1 MTCDR
6 DSLFFLSDSLFVFSF
21 KYQACS
27 HSLCSQSKWRKWSN
41 RMSCHQICCH
51 FMQDLRR
58 NKGLGRK
65 RRRRRRWRWRRGRRS
80 EVCTVGSN
88 AAFSGETEFTL
99 PYSSLCLC
107 VCLCVHYHNRRS
119 ICYYHL
125 VANLVSPAR
134 MEPIHTHVHTYR
146 SHYKNKVHKPP
157 DWQPPGW
164 LKCVLYTHIKSM
176 QMKTNLHQGLCK
188 HVYIILH
195 AVCTHTYTLSLWH
208 CTIVLKTGFNP
219 LSLVLSLS
227 VRHQY
232 LWVQYCVIAELG
244 FFLSFVIAYLNQLS
258 LLIKST
264 GSNIK
269 TAYLLLVFKSSQP
282 LWYCLAFILNNNK
295 QLKPKLWN
303 NISTKTLR

>member
-1 MTCDR
+1 M
-6 DSLFFLSDSLFVFSF
+6 
-21 KYQACS
+21 
-27 HSLCSQSKWRKWSN
+27 
-41 RMSCHQICCH
+41 
-51 FMQDLRR
+51 
-58 NKGLGRK
+58 
-65 RRRRRRWRWRRGRRS
+65 
-80 EVCTVGSN
+80 CTVGSN

-227 VRHQY
+227 VRHQPSSI
-232 LWVQYCVIAELG
+232 CEFSIAL
-244 FFLSFVIAYLNQLS
+244 LQNWDSF
-258 LLIKST
+258 
-264 GSNIK
+264 
-269 TAYLLLVFKSSQP
+269 YLLL
-282 LWYCLAFILNNNK
+282 LHI
-295 QLKPKLWN
+295 
-303 NISTKTLR
+303 

>member
-58 NKGLGRK
+58 NKGMGRK

-125 VANLVSPAR
+125 VTNLVSPAR
-134 MEPIHTHVHTYR
+134 MEPLHTHVHTYR

-157 DWQPPGW
+157 RRATSRVV
-164 LKCVLYTHIKSM
+164 KVCTVYTHKKHADENQSPPRSL
-176 QMKTNLHQGLCK
+176 QARVHSSACCLH
-188 HVYIILH
+188 
-195 AVCTHTYTLSLWH
+195 THIHTPLSLWH

-219 LSLVLSLS
+219 LSLSLSLS
-227 VRHQY
+227 VRHQPSSI
-232 LWVQYCVIAELG
+232 CEFSIAL
-244 FFLSFVIAYLNQLS
+244 LQNWDSF
-258 LLIKST
+258 
-264 GSNIK
+264 
-269 TAYLLLVFKSSQP
+269 YLLL
-282 LWYCLAFILNNNK
+282 LHI
-295 QLKPKLWN
+295 
-303 NISTKTLR
+303 

>member
-1 MTCDR
+1 
-6 DSLFFLSDSLFVFSF
+6 
-21 KYQACS
+21 
-27 HSLCSQSKWRKWSN
+27 
-41 RMSCHQICCH
+41 MSCHQICCH